1 MIRSFQSRVFG
12 LLLAMALVPT
22 LLALAAGVVALREVG
37 LTVGTLG
44 PWDEVA
50 RSGLDLAEQ
59 AQRAAPQDPAVQRAS
74 EVHREALSGSLRQA
88 RLWSVVAGRVM
99 TLLPVAGLV
108 GLVVLGG
115 FALLSARW
123 LSRSLARPV
132 EELTGWTERII
143 EGRPLPPAEEDRGS
157 IEELAALR
165 TSLRAMSERLEE
177 GRRREIEA
185 ARLRTW
191 TEMARRI
198 AHELKNPLT
207 PMRMAATALVR
218 SGDDIARDSGEVLLE
233 EIRRLD
239 EMARTFSQFGRLP
252 EGPPSVV
259 DLEEMARTL
268 ARRHATGET
277 PVRVVTEGDI
287 PCIRGHHEV
296 LSRALRNLVI
306 NALEACAEME
316 RRGEHAGGEAEA
328 ASVTIVL
335 ERDGDMVRVAVGDRG
350 PGILPELL
358 ETIWLPDVTT
368 RSSGTGLGL
377 ALVRQAAEAH
387 GGRVAARN
395 RPGGGAEVEMALP
408 LGPEEKR
415 EGG

>member
-50 RSGLDLAEQ
+50 RSGLELAEQ
-59 AQRAAPQDPAVQRAS
+59 ARRAAPEDSAVQRAAAA
-74 EVHREALSGSLRQA
+74 HREALSGSLRQA
-88 RLWSVVAGRVM
+88 RLWSVIAGRVM
-99 TLLPVAGLV
+99 TLLPVAGLL
-108 GLVVLGG
+108 GLAVLGG
-115 FALLSARW
+115 LALLSARW
-123 LSRSLARPV
+123 LSRSVARPV
-132 EELTGWTERII
+132 EELTGWTERIM
-143 EGRPLPPAEEDRGS
+143 EGRPLPPPDQDRGS
-157 IEELAALR
+157 VEELAVLRGSLR
-165 TSLRAMSERLEE
+165 TMAERLEE

-207 PMRMAATALVR
+207 PMRMAATTLVR
-218 SGDDIARDSGEVLLE
+218 SGDAAIRDSGEVLLE
-233 EIRRLD
+233 EIHRLD

-252 EGPPSVV
+252 EGPPSDV

-268 ARRHATGET
+268 ARRHASDEVGIA
-277 PVRVVTEGDI
+277 VTVEGQV
-287 PCIRGHHEV
+287 PRIRGHHEV

-306 NALEACAEME
+306 NAVEAREDG
-316 RRGEHAGGEAEA
+316 RRKGSGTRSEEEAP
-328 ASVTIVL
+328 VVILL
-335 ERDGDMVRVAVGDRG
+335 EREGDEIRLVVRDRG
-350 PGILPELL
+350 RGIPPELL

-368 RSSGTGLGL
+368 KSSGTGLGL

-395 RPGGGAEVEMALP
+395 RPDGGAEVEMVLP
-408 LGPEEKR
+408 VPTEEG
-415 EGG
+415 EG